1 MQDASMDAP
10 AMVPNVSPDRD
21 RAASLKMSK
30 IGLYYLTGS

>member
-21 RAASLKMSK
+21 RATSIKMSK
-30 IGLYYLTGS
+30 IGVYYLTVS